1 MAIQD
6 QREDLDRL
14 YRELNARA
22 DKLYKFVLLYSDY
35 IHTQRDYGT
44 GQEIGMI
51 EVHTLTYIEENP
63 GTTITELAKDW
74 NKTKGA
80 ISQTVKKLVE
90 GGLVT
95 RKMKENNSKTVL
107 LYATEEGTRLSIAHK
122 MYDLADIAQT
132 TEELMMKCTAEEI
145 DTFYKVIDVYITL
158 LKQD

>member
-22 DKLYKFVLLYSDY
+22 DKLYKFVLLYNDY

-90 GGLVT
+90 SGLVT

-107 LYATEEGTRLSIAHK
+107 LYATEEGARLSIAHK
-122 MYDLADIAQT
+122 MYDLVDIAQT
-132 TEELMMKCTAEEI
+132 TEELMMKCTSEEI

-158 LKQD
+158 FKHD